1 MNYSPPHKIKITS
14 DNNVLT
20 YLKTIPKTKS
30 SELLF
35 RYVFSESE
43 TKEGL
48 EVDFT
53 EKFIQ
58 RQLTNF
64 FKEIQ

>member
-1 MNYSPPHKIKITS
+1 MNFNPPLKIKITS

-43 TKEGL
+43 TKKNM
-48 EVDFT
+48 EVSFT
-53 EKFIQ
+53 EKELDY
-58 RQLTNF
+58 QLKNF
-64 FKEIQ
+64 FKII